1 MGSYPKTDHSACAV
15 CLRRHSGSIG
25 FACGN
30 GHFGADRH
38 FFAIA
43 EQLQNFGFGAA
54 LIRKQDRTTEDIN
67 TVFWFNVS
75 VSFFLSLC
83 LFFLAPWFA
92 AFFHQPALVNL
103 TRVSALLLFLQSTG
117 SVHWTLYTAKRDFK
131 TPAVIGIVST
141 LVPMPFTIW
150 AACTGWS
157 YWAPMVQGV
166 LSGFLS
172 LVIVWIV
179 SPWKPRLLF
188 SGKSFHYF
196 FGFGS
201 RLTLAG
207 MVTTLYVQL
216 RIFIIGKFYSPAEL
230 ACFSRGYYT
239 CSLPMRVVQE
249 VMGNVTYPILATVQH
264 DQGRLLGVY
273 RQYIRLTA
281 LVIEWSMITM
291 AANSRSLVAVLYGD
305 LWLPCVFF
313 VQLLCLGMMFDPLSN
328 INSNLYSV
336 LGRTD
341 ITLKKES
348 ILRVF
353 GVCAML
359 AGAWFSVAGICIA
372 GLLTSLFAFSLSLYL
387 TSTIC
392 ALTMRQQLRDFVPY
406 LLISILVNLPSVLLA
421 QTEWAP
427 LAILALGGGSSLALY
442 ILILYL
448 RRDAAGC
455 CLWNFLKEQP
465 VLKKLSFK

>member
-1 MGSYPKTDHSACAV
+1 
-15 CLRRHSGSIG
+15 
-25 FACGN
+25 
-30 GHFGADRH
+30 
-38 FFAIA
+38 
-43 EQLQNFGFGAA
+43 
-54 LIRKQDRTTEDIN
+54 
-67 TVFWFNVS
+67 
-75 VSFFLSLC
+75 
-83 LFFLAPWFA
+83 
-92 AFFHQPALVNL
+92 
-103 TRVSALLLFLQSTG
+103 
-117 SVHWTLYTAKRDFK
+117 
-131 TPAVIGIVST
+131 
-141 LVPMPFTIW
+141 
-150 AACTGWS
+150 
-157 YWAPMVQGV
+157 
-166 LSGFLS
+166 
-172 LVIVWIV
+172 
-179 SPWKPRLLF
+179 
-188 SGKSFHYF
+188 
-196 FGFGS
+196 
-201 RLTLAG
+201 
-207 MVTTLYVQL
+207 
-216 RIFIIGKFYSPAEL
+216 
-230 ACFSRGYYT
+230 
-239 CSLPMRVVQE
+239 MRVVQE

-341 ITLKKES
+341 ITLEKES